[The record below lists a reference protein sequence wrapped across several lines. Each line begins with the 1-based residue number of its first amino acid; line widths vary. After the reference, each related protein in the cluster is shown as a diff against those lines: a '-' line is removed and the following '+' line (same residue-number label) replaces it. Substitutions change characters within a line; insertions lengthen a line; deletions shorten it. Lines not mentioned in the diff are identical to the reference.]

1 MNCILKMPVRVYF
14 EFLRRCELTSREYA
28 VLKSSHVEPILP
40 GDYNVEPLC
49 DVNDADL
56 LLDRAKQLCPQAIPY
71 IERALASVRLL
82 RSYSEGSYFVSTT
95 TSTQDSG
102 LLDVLVPLF
111 EKQTGHSVKTVSL
124 GTGRALALAAKGE
137 ADVALVHAP
146 SLEKQYVAERKL
158 LNRRLVMYNDFVII
172 GPKDDPAKVRSA
184 TSASGGLKAIE
195 QAKANFVS
203 RGDNS
208 GTHVL
213 EKSLWKAAG
222 IDPKGGW
229 YIETRQGMGATL
241 GIANERNAYTI
252 TDRGTY
258 LALCN
263 RVHLPILIEGDRAL
277 LNLYSVMEVN
287 PANGPR
293 INSVVGKAFADF
305 MVAPETQHVIRNFG
319 VEKFGQS
326 LFVPVAGKKETELG
340 A

>member
-1 MNCILKMPVRVYF
+1 MRF
-14 EFLRRCELTSREYA
+14 
-28 VLKSSHVEPILP
+28 
-40 GDYNVEPLC
+40 PLHF
-49 DVNDADL
+49 ALWLFL
-56 LLDRAKQLCPQAIPY
+56 LLLPS
-71 IERALASVRLL
+71 ALVHGADA
-82 RSYSEGSYFVSTT
+82 GSKTVILSTT

-111 EKQTGHSVKTVSL
+111 EKQKGYSVKTVSV
-124 GTGRALALAAKGE
+124 GTGQALALVAKGD

-146 SLEKQYVAERKL
+146 SLEKQYVSEGKL

-172 GPKDDPAKVRSA
+172 GPKDDPAKVRLA
-184 TSASGGLKAIE
+184 KGAVGALKAIE

-208 GTHVL
+208 GTHTL
-213 EKSLWKAAG
+213 EKSLWKSAG
-222 IDPKGGW
+222 VEPKGAW
-229 YIETRQGMGATL
+229 YIEAGQGMGPTL

-258 LALCN
+258 LALAK
-263 RVHLPILIEGDRAL
+263 RVTLPILVEGDRSL
-277 LNLYSVMEVN
+277 LNIYSVLEVN

-293 INSVVGKAFADF
+293 INSAGGKAFADF
-305 MVAPETQHVIRNFG
+305 MIAPQTQNLIRSFG

-326 LFVPVAGKKETELG
+326 LFVPVAGKKEEELG